1 MGAVEK
7 AEGIEMIRFLEN
19 SWTVNM
25 VEVQDEGLSVDT
37 QRDLKSGEL
46 FRWHRIKKDHLQ
58 QKLKKAIYNQKKS
71 FIFEHNSRRLQE
83 TKIRFIK

>member
-1 MGAVEK
+1 MPIGPVEK

-37 QRDLKSGEL
+37 QKDLKRVENYL
-46 FRWHRIKKDHLQ
+46 DAQI
-58 QKLKKAIYNQKKS
+58 KKAI
-71 FIFEHNSRRLQE
+71 FSRN
-83 TKIRFIK
+83 